1 MFATLLK
8 LLGVVS
14 GGNTGAVINRAADVG
29 LIAATTPFVLYVY
42 NHPDK
47 ITTFLNT
54 TMFEVSWGGF
64 GGIALVGWFALK
76 LAAKSNPPNLPT
88 VRSE

>member
-14 GGNTGAVINRAADVG
+14 GGNAGMVINRAADVG
-29 LIAATTPFVLYVY
+29 LIAAATPFVLYVY

-47 ITTFLNT
+47 VTTFLNT
-54 TMFEVSWGGF
+54 SMFDVSWGGF
-64 GGIALVGWFALK
+64 GGFALIGWFALK
-76 LAAKSNPPNLPT
+76 LAAKASPPIPGT
-88 VRSE
+88 PPQ